1 MTVIKTKNAP
11 AAIGPY
17 EVGIKIGK
25 FISEKRKEKGITQ
38 SELAEKLYITDRA
51 ISKWEN
57 GVCMPDVGTIPE
69 LCKILNIT
77 INDLF
82 SGEVVNMKDN
92 EKKLEENL
100 MEMAKL
106 KEEAD
111 KRLLNLEWVIGILAC
126 IVLFGAMLIP
136 AYVEMKTY
144 LKVII
149 MVSGVI
155 VFLIA
160 MFYALKIE
168 QVAGYYECRKCGH
181 KYVPGYWTCFFAPHI
196 GRSRYM
202 RCPKC
207 NTKSYHKKVLK

>member
-1 MTVIKTKNAP
+1 MDQ
-11 AAIGPY
+11 
-17 EVGIKIGK
+17 IKIGK
-25 FISEKRKEKGITQ
+25 FISEKRKELGITQ
-38 SELAEKLYITDRA
+38 SELAEKLNITDRA

-69 LCKILNIT
+69 LCEILNIT

-82 SGEVVNMKDN
+82 SGEVVNMKNN

-111 KRLLNLEWVIGILAC
+111 KRLLNLEWIIGILAC
-126 IVLFGAMLIP
+126 IVLFGAMLVS
-136 AYVEMKTY
+136 AYVEMATY

-155 VFLIA
+155 IFLIA

-168 QVAGYYECRKCGH
+168 QVAGYYECKNCGH